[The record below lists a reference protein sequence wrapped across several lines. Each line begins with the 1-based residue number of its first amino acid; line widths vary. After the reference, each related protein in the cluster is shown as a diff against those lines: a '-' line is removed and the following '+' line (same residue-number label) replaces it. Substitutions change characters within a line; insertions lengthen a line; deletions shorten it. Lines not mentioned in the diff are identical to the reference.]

1 MKKLENA
8 QSARVIEVQELA
20 ELLGQNGFEDFGAM
34 RIALESVYGM
44 HERFRY
50 WGYSSLGVDREK
62 QYEQSWQDAKYDR
75 FNFMCPRERE
85 ERKD

>member
-1 MKKLENA
+1 MNKLENA

-20 ELLGQNGFEDFGAM
+20 TLLEQNGFEDFGAM

-44 HERFRY
+44 FERFRY
-50 WGYSSLGVDREK
+50 NGYSSLGVDREK

-75 FNFMCPRERE
+75 FNFVCPRKE
-85 ERKD
+85 ESGKE

>member
-1 MKKLENA
+1 MNKLENA

-20 ELLGQNGFEDFGAM
+20 ELLEQNGISDFGAM

-44 HERFRY
+44 FDRFRY
-50 WGYSSLGVDREK
+50 NGYSSIGVDRER
-62 QYEQSWQDAKYDR
+62 QYEQEWQEAKYER
-75 FNFMCPRERE
+75 CNCVCPRKEE